1 MIFNI
6 IKNNLGIVEASILG
20 QFIENN
26 EDLINDYDSI
36 ENSLPLEYCE
46 DEIMNYCQRIMKN
59 DKGINIQSVLVSA
72 LNTSIRYNIN
82 ILDSLETI
90 YKTNEAESSS
100 NITQQYF
107 KEINNIY
114 NKHHNNFNIEYC
126 VENRDKLLE
135 MNLKSVISIA
145 KKYQGLGLTLQEL
158 ISAGNLGLVTAWDK
172 FDPNRSKLKDNII
185 NSIQQLPEQFT
196 TNELLTSI
204 NEYLQYGDI
213 EKKFLDRFP
222 ISNQP
227 YTKSELIKW
236 INVNI
241 HNAKFNSI
249 AVMWIKAYIL
259 IEIDN
264 NSRVV
269 KKPKAEIYKDKEK
282 HGAYQR
288 EITLDID
295 APTQNDSEQQKDVF
309 YMADDRDS
317 DLEIAEAY
325 NIYKKGLNLLL
336 EGVPPRDRSIFLK
349 KFGIGLP
356 RPMLPKEIADQ
367 EELSIAR
374 VSQIFKTVMDQIR
387 YNQRKYNVNPDI
399 LFSAVQKFK

>member
-1 MIFNI
+1 
-6 IKNNLGIVEASILG
+6 VEASILG

-26 EDLINDYDSI
+26 ESLINDYDMVD
-36 ENSLPLEYCE
+36 NSLPLEYCE

-90 YKTNEAESSS
+90 YKTNEAESTS

-126 VENRDKLLE
+126 EENRNKLLE

-185 NSIQQLPEQFT
+185 NSIQQLPDQFT
-196 TNELLTSI
+196 TNELLTCI
-204 NEYLQYGDI
+204 NEFLQYGDI

-222 ISNQP
+222 ISKQP
-227 YTKSELIKW
+227 YTKSELMKW
-236 INVNI
+236 INSNI

-295 APTQNDSEQQKDVF
+295 APSQNDSDQQKDIF

-336 EGVPPRDRSIFLK
+336 EGVPPRDRAIFLK

-387 YNQRKYNVNPDI
+387 YNQKKYNVNPDI

>member
-1 MIFNI
+1 M
-6 IKNNLGIVEASILG
+6 EASVLG

-26 EDLINDYDSI
+26 EELINEYDSI
-36 ENSLPLEYCE
+36 DNSLPLEYCE
-46 DEIMNYCQRIMKN
+46 DEIMNYCQRIMKM
-59 DKGINIQSVLVSA
+59 DKSINIQSVLVKA
-72 LNTSIRYNIN
+72 VNTAIRYNIN

-90 YKTNEAESSS
+90 YKTNESEASS

-126 VENRDKLLE
+126 EDNRNKLLE

-172 FDPNRSKLKDNII
+172 FDPNRSKLKDNIL
-185 NSIQQLPEQFT
+185 NSIETLPDEFT
-196 TNELLTSI
+196 TNELLASI

-222 ISNQP
+222 ITKQP
-227 YTKSELIKW
+227 YTKIELLKW
-236 INVNI
+236 INTNI

-295 APTQNDSEQQKDVF
+295 APSPNYSEQSKDVF
-309 YMADDRDS
+309 YIADDRDS

-374 VSQIFKTVMDQIR
+374 VSQIFKTVMDQIK
-387 YNQRKYNVNPDI
+387 YNQKKYNINPDV

>member
-1 MIFNI
+1 M
-6 IKNNLGIVEASILG
+6 EASVLG

-26 EDLINDYDSI
+26 EELINEYDSI
-36 ENSLPLEYCE
+36 DNSLPLEYCE
-46 DEIMNYCQRIMKN
+46 DEIMNYCQRIMKM
-59 DKGINIQSVLVSA
+59 DKSINIQSVLVKA
-72 LNTSIRYNIN
+72 VNTAIRYNIN

-90 YKTNEAESSS
+90 YKTNESEASS

-126 VENRDKLLE
+126 EDNRNKLLE
-135 MNLKSVISIA
+135 MNLKSVILIA

-172 FDPNRSKLKDNII
+172 FDPNRSKLKDNIL
-185 NSIQQLPEQFT
+185 NSIETLPDEFT

-222 ISNQP
+222 ITKQP
-227 YTKSELIKW
+227 YTKTELLKW
-236 INVNI
+236 INTNI

-295 APTQNDSEQQKDVF
+295 APSPNDSEQSKDVF
-309 YMADDRDS
+309 YIADDRDS

-374 VSQIFKTVMDQIR
+374 VSQIFKTVMDQIK
-387 YNQRKYNVNPDI
+387 YNQKKYNINPDV

>member
-126 VENRDKLLE
+126 AENRDKLLE

-213 EKKFLDRFP
+213 EKKFLDR
-222 ISNQP
+222 
-227 YTKSELIKW
+227 L
-236 INVNI
+236 
-241 HNAKFNSI
+241 
-249 AVMWIKAYIL
+249 M
-259 IEIDN
+259 
-264 NSRVV
+264 
-269 KKPKAEIYKDKEK
+269 KK
-282 HGAYQR
+282 H
-288 EITLDID
+288 
-295 APTQNDSEQQKDVF
+295 
-309 YMADDRDS
+309 
-317 DLEIAEAY
+317 
-325 NIYKKGLNLLL
+325 
-336 EGVPPRDRSIFLK
+336 
-349 KFGIGLP
+349 
-356 RPMLPKEIADQ
+356 
-367 EELSIAR
+367 
-374 VSQIFKTVMDQIR
+374 
-387 YNQRKYNVNPDI
+387 
-399 LFSAVQKFK
+399 

>member
-1 MIFNI
+1 M
-6 IKNNLGIVEASILG
+6 EASILG

-26 EDLINDYDSI
+26 ESLINDYDMVD
-36 ENSLPLEYCE
+36 NSLPLEYCE

-90 YKTNEAESSS
+90 YKTNEAESTS

-126 VENRDKLLE
+126 EENRNKLLE

-185 NSIQQLPEQFT
+185 NSIQQLPDQFT
-196 TNELLTSI
+196 TNELLTCI
-204 NEYLQYGDI
+204 NEFLQYGDI

-222 ISNQP
+222 TSKQP
-227 YTKSELIKW
+227 YTKSELMRW
-236 INVNI
+236 VNSNI

-295 APTQNDSEQQKDVF
+295 APSQNDSDQQKDIF

-336 EGVPPRDRSIFLK
+336 EGVPPRDRAIFLK

-387 YNQRKYNVNPDI
+387 YNQKKYNVNPDI

>member
-1 MIFNI
+1 M
-6 IKNNLGIVEASILG
+6 EASVLG

-26 EDLINDYDSI
+26 EELINEYDSI
-36 ENSLPLEYCE
+36 DNSLPLEYCE
-46 DEIMNYCQRIMKN
+46 DEIMNYCQRIMKM
-59 DKGINIQSVLVSA
+59 DKSINIQSVLVKA
-72 LNTSIRYNIN
+72 VNTAIRYNIN

-90 YKTNEAESSS
+90 YKTNESEASS

-126 VENRDKLLE
+126 EDNRNKLLE

-172 FDPNRSKLKDNII
+172 FDPNRSKLKDNIL
-185 NSIQQLPEQFT
+185 NSIETLPDEFT
-196 TNELLTSI
+196 TNELLASI

-222 ISNQP
+222 ITKQP
-227 YTKSELIKW
+227 YTKIELLKW
-236 INVNI
+236 INANI

-295 APTQNDSEQQKDVF
+295 APSPNYSEQSKDVF
-309 YMADDRDS
+309 YIADDRDS

-374 VSQIFKTVMDQIR
+374 VSQIFKTVMDQIK
-387 YNQRKYNVNPDI
+387 YNQKKYNINPDV

>member
-1 MIFNI
+1 M
-6 IKNNLGIVEASILG
+6 EASILG

-26 EDLINDYDSI
+26 ESLINDYDMVD
-36 ENSLPLEYCE
+36 NSLPLEYCE

-90 YKTNEAESSS
+90 YKTNEAESTS

-126 VENRDKLLE
+126 EENRNKLLE

-185 NSIQQLPEQFT
+185 NSIQQLPDQFT
-196 TNELLTSI
+196 TNELLTCI
-204 NEYLQYGDI
+204 NEFLQYGDI

-222 ISNQP
+222 ISKQP
-227 YTKSELIKW
+227 YTKSELMRW
-236 INVNI
+236 VNSNI

-295 APTQNDSEQQKDVF
+295 APSQNDSDQQKDIF

-336 EGVPPRDRSIFLK
+336 EGVPPRDRAIFLK

-387 YNQRKYNVNPDI
+387 YNQKKYNVNPDI

>member
-1 MIFNI
+1 
-6 IKNNLGIVEASILG
+6 VEASILG

-26 EDLINDYDSI
+26 ESLINDYDMVD
-36 ENSLPLEYCE
+36 NSLPLECCE
-46 DEIMNYCQRIMKN
+46 DEIMDYCQRIMKN

-90 YKTNEAESSS
+90 YKTNEAESTS

-126 VENRDKLLE
+126 EENRNKLLE

-185 NSIQQLPEQFT
+185 NSIQQLPDQFT
-196 TNELLTSI
+196 TNELLTCI
-204 NEYLQYGDI
+204 NEFLQYGDI

-222 ISNQP
+222 ISKQP
-227 YTKSELIKW
+227 YTKSELMKW
-236 INVNI
+236 INSNI

-295 APTQNDSEQQKDVF
+295 APSQNDSDQQKDIF

-336 EGVPPRDRSIFLK
+336 EGVPPRDRAIFLK

-387 YNQRKYNVNPDI
+387 YNQKKYNVNPDI